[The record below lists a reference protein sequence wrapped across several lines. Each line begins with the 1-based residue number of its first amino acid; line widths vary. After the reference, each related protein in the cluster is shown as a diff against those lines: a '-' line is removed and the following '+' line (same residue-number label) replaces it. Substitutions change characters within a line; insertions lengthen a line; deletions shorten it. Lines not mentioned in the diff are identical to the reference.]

1 MHKKALLALLI
12 LLAALAVCPAAG
24 AASEMPD
31 KLAAEFEL
39 YPGAT
44 VTDTTDSPMVVQA
57 VLDCGEASKQE
68 VFDFYKEQVTKGD
81 WKHLVE
87 REVKGKLHLMFSNPT
102 VNGNIAVENAGGE
115 TTVTISLMKS
125 FTPRSN

>member
-1 MHKKALLALLI
+1 MRNKAILPLLI
-12 LLAALAVCPAAG
+12 LLAALAVPPAVW
-24 AASEMPD
+24 AASEMPA

-44 VTDTTDSPMVVQA
+44 VKDATDSPMVVQA
-57 VLDCGEASKQE
+57 VLDCGSASKQE
-68 VFDFYKEQVTKGD
+68 VYDFYKEQVAKGD

-87 REVKGKLHLMFSNPT
+87 REVNGKLHIMFSNPT
-102 VNGNIAVENAGGE
+102 VNGNIAVGSTGDV
-115 TTVTISLMKS
+115 TTAAISLMKS